1 MFAAQGRDE
10 GRHNGEPWGHGEAA
24 DDANPGQD
32 RAPTEDDSP
41 RRDRGAASGGGAGRR
56 WGSGAGGRPG
66 AGRSRRDWVV
76 GAGGVVLA
84 VAGAVGVVWGDL
96 VPGTPGWY
104 LWADIAGGV
113 LACVGMW
120 LCRRWPVAASL
131 AVIALSVPAAAA
143 SVAAG
148 IATLVPALYRRPPTA
163 VAVGVAWVAA
173 TLIRFAWRPP
183 GLAPYPVWALVAVLF
198 GGAIT
203 GWGILARTRRELLAS
218 LAERARRAEADQR
231 LRAEEARRAERLGIA
246 REMHDVLAHRLS
258 LLAVHA
264 GALEFN
270 AGARPDEVAEAAG
283 VIRSNAHEALQE
295 LRTVISVLRE
305 SPSAELPLTGLAPLV
320 EESRR
325 AGMRIELHEHDVRFA
340 DLPEA
345 TRRTAYR
352 VVQEGL
358 TNARKHAPGR
368 PVTIV
373 VSGAAG
379 GELTIEVRNPLP
391 AGREAT
397 GLATT
402 GAGAGLAGLEER
414 VSLAGGRLERERT
427 DDDGFRL
434 TARLPWPRER
444 PHA

>member
-1 MFAAQGRDE
+1 M
-10 GRHNGEPWGHGEAA
+10 
-24 DDANPGQD
+24 
-32 RAPTEDDSP
+32 
-41 RRDRGAASGGGAGRR
+41 GGGAAGGG
-56 WGSGAGGRPG
+56 WGSGVGGRRG
-66 AGRSRRDWVV
+66 SGRSGRDWAV
-76 GAGGVVLA
+76 GAGGIVLA
-84 VAGAVGVVWGDL
+84 VAGAGAVVWGDL

-104 LWADIAGGV
+104 LWADVGGGV
-113 LACVGMW
+113 LACVGLW

-131 AVIALSVPAAAA
+131 VVIALSVPAAAA

-148 IATLVPALYRRPPTA
+148 IATLVAALYRRPPAA

-173 TLIRFAWRPP
+173 TLVRFAWRPP
-183 GLAPYPVWALVAVLF
+183 GLAPYPVWALVGVLF

-231 LRAEEARRAERLGIA
+231 LRAEEARRSERLGIA

-270 AGARPDEVAEAAG
+270 ARARPDEVAEAAG
-283 VIRSNAHEALQE
+283 VIRTSAHQALQE
-295 LRTVISVLRE
+295 LRAVISVLRE

-325 AGMRIELHEHDVRFA
+325 AGMRIELDENDVRFA

-368 PVTIV
+368 PVTVV

-379 GELTIEVRNPLP
+379 GELTVEVRNPLP
-391 AGREAT
+391 AGREAAVE
-397 GLATT
+397 LATT
-402 GAGAGLAGLEER
+402 GGGAGLAGLEER
-414 VSLAGGRLERERT
+414 VSLAGGRLERGST
-427 DDDGFRL
+427 DSGGFRL
-434 TARLPWPRER
+434 AARLPWPRER
-444 PHA
+444 PHE

>member
-1 MFAAQGRDE
+1 MFAAQGRDG
-10 GRHNGEPWGHGEAA
+10 GRRNGEPRRHAEAA
-24 DDANPGQD
+24 DDDGPG
-32 RAPTEDDSP
+32 
-41 RRDRGAASGGGAGRR
+41 RDRGAASGGEAGSR

-66 AGRSRRDWVV
+66 SGRSRRDRAV
-76 GAGGVVLA
+76 GAGGIVLA
-84 VAGAVGVVWGDL
+84 VAGAGAVVWGDL
-96 VPGTPGWY
+96 APGTPGWY
-104 LWADIAGGV
+104 LRADIAGGI
-113 LACVGMW
+113 LACAGMW

-148 IATLVPALYRRPPTA
+148 IATLVAALYRRPPAA

-173 TLIRFAWRPP
+173 TLVRFAWRPP
-183 GLAPYPVWALVAVLF
+183 GLAPYPVWALVGVLF
-198 GGAIT
+198 GGAII

-270 AGARPDEVAEAAG
+270 ADARPDEVAEAAG
-283 VIRSNAHEALQE
+283 VIRTSAHQALQE
-295 LRTVISVLRE
+295 LRAVISVLRE

-340 DLPEA
+340 DLPET

-368 PVTIV
+368 PVIIV

-379 GELTIEVRNPLP
+379 GELTVEVRNPLS
-391 AGREAT
+391 AGREAA

-414 VSLAGGRLERERT
+414 VSLAGGRLERGRT
-427 DDDGFRL
+427 DGGGFRL
-434 TARLPWPRER
+434 AARLPWPRER
-444 PHA
+444 PHE

>member
-1 MFAAQGRDE
+1 M
-10 GRHNGEPWGHGEAA
+10 
-24 DDANPGQD
+24 
-32 RAPTEDDSP
+32 
-41 RRDRGAASGGGAGRR
+41 
-56 WGSGAGGRPG
+56 
-66 AGRSRRDWVV
+66 V
-76 GAGGVVLA
+76 GVGGVVPA
-84 VAGAVGVVWGDL
+84 VAGAVAVVWGDL

-104 LWADIAGGV
+104 LWADLVGGV
-113 LACVGMW
+113 LACAGLW
-120 LCRRWPVAASL
+120 LCRRWPIAASL
-131 AVIALSVPAAAA
+131 AVVALSVPAAAA

-148 IATLVPALYRRPPTA
+148 IATLVAALYRRPPAA

-173 TLIRFAWRPP
+173 TLVRFALRPP
-183 GLAPYPVWALVAVLF
+183 GLAPYPVWALVGVLF

-283 VIRSNAHEALQE
+283 VIRASAHQALQE
-295 LRTVISVLRE
+295 LRGVISVLRE
-305 SPSAELPLTGLAPLV
+305 SPSAEFPLTGLAPLV

-325 AGMRIELHEHDVRFA
+325 AGMRIELREHDVRFA

-368 PVTIV
+368 PVTVV

-379 GELTIEVRNPLP
+379 GELTVEVRNPLL
-391 AGREAT
+391 AGREAE
-397 GLATT
+397 GLAET

-414 VSLAGGRLERERT
+414 VTLAGGNLELGPA
-427 DDDGFRL
+427 DGGWFRL
-434 TARLPWPRER
+434 AARLPWPRER
-444 PHA
+444 PDE